1 MAQATACLSPSGNR
15 RNGRAHPYDRAK
27 AMQWLLER
35 CPTSDFPDL
44 TDDTP
49 AGRAAIVEMLRKV
62 CVKMRAHGLRGEW
75 HYSLPL
81 HTELWRILQ
90 AEEAELAAIREEL
103 AAQCGTRGLP
113 ASSRGRPRRRAA

>member
-1 MAQATACLSPSGNR
+1 MAQASACLSPSGKG
-15 RNGRAHPYDRAK
+15 RNGRARPYDRAK

-49 AGRAAIVEMLRKV
+49 AGRAAIIEMLTQICRR
-62 CVKMRAHGLRGEW
+62 MRAHGLRGEW
-75 HYSLPL
+75 HYFLPL

-90 AEEAELAAIREEL
+90 AEEAQLAAIREEL
-103 AAQCGTRGLP
+103 AAQRGTRGLP
-113 ASSRGRPRRRAA
+113 ATHGRRQRRAA

>member
-1 MAQATACLSPSGNR
+1 MSRTTR
-15 RNGRAHPYDRAK
+15 RRPYDRAR

-49 AGRAAIVEMLRKV
+49 AGRAAIIEMLTKV
-62 CVKMRAHGLRGEW
+62 CVRMRAHGLRGEW

-81 HTELWRILQ
+81 HTELFRILQ
-90 AEEAELAAIREEL
+90 AEEAELAAIREK
-103 AAQCGTRGLP
+103 LP
-113 ASSRGRPRRRAA
+113 AHSGRRRLRAA

>member
-1 MAQATACLSPSGNR
+1 MSRVIRSTSR
-15 RNGRAHPYDRAK
+15 TYDRAR

-35 CPTSDFPDL
+35 CPTSDFPDFP
-44 TDDTP
+44 DDTP
-49 AGRAAIVEMLRKV
+49 AGRAAIIDMLRKV

-90 AEEAELAAIREEL
+90 AEEAQLAAIREEL
-103 AAQCGTRGLP
+103 AAQCGTRGLL
-113 ASSRGRPRRRAA
+113 ASSHGRPRRRAA